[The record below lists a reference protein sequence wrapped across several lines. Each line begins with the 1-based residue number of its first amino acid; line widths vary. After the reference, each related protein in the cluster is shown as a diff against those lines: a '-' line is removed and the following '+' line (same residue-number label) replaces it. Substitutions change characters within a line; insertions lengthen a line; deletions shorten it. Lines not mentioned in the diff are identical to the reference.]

1 MLGAR
6 STLTANEP
14 GMLSALYAVF
24 AALPRSWPLRSQ
36 KDAYVAKVRNYVEKM
51 VSSRVTV
58 EELAEYCGLDRHY
71 LCRVFKAETGLT
83 LQEYVIGCKMRR
95 ARELLAVSTLSVGD
109 VARSVGYD
117 DSFNFSK
124 NVQKTIRNAA
134 RARRAK
140 RDKKAPRT
148 AKAARRFLVITIFGP
163 DV

>member
-1 MLGAR
+1 M
-6 STLTANEP
+6 
-14 GMLSALYAVF
+14 
-24 AALPRSWPLRSQ
+24 
-36 KDAYVAKVRNYVEKM
+36 RNYVEKM

-124 NVQKTIRNAA
+124 MFKKRFGMPPA
-134 RARRAK
+134 RARKTR
-140 RDKKAPRT
+140 
-148 AKAARRFLVITIFGP
+148 
-163 DV
+163 